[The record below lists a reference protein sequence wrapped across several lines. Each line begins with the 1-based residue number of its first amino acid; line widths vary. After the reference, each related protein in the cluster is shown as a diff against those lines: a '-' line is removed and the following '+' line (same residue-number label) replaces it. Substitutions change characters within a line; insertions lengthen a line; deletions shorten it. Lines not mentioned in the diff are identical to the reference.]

1 MDTSTLRTETGTLR
15 CFVDYLETLI
25 HYLGTFPL
33 AFKYF
38 SAASSTTELSEYSY
52 TLSTSG
58 SVTATVFASGA
69 NYASTSDS
77 TNCPILS
84 YELANPTDTAA
95 FTHAAIALDTSTG
108 ALTFTYDNA
117 LITDA
122 IFKIRIKSTAT
133 HGYITTG

>member
-1 MDTSTLRTETGTLR
+1 M
-15 CFVDYLETLI
+15 
-25 HYLGTFPL
+25 GTFTL
-33 AFKYF
+33 AVKYCRAAF
-38 SAASSTTELSEYSY
+38 STSESSEYSY

-84 YELANPTDTAA
+84 YELANPTNTAV

-122 IFKIRIKSTAT
+122 IFKIRIKSTST
-133 HGYITTG
+133 HGDITTG